1 MTRLPIEPR
10 DHVFVTLSRSADH
23 GRLWIA
29 VAGALALAGGP
40 SRRAAARGLCS
51 LAVSSF
57 LANVVIKSL
66 FRTTRPT
73 VVPGSLTEL
82 VRAPR
87 TSSFPSGHAASAAAF
102 ATGAAL
108 EAPALAP
115 PLAILALGVGWS
127 RVRVGVHRPVEV
139 LAGAGLGVT
148 VALVGKSLWRS
159 GRGRHRRTGSLP
171 AP

>member
-1 MTRLPIEPR
+1 MTGPPIELQDR
-10 DHVFVTLSRSADH
+10 VFVTLSHAADH
-23 GRLWIA
+23 GRLWMA
-29 VAGALALAGGP
+29 VASALALDGRR

-57 LANVVIKSL
+57 LANVVTKSL
-66 FRTTRPT
+66 FRTARPR
-73 VVPGSLTEL
+73 VVPGSLTDL

-139 LAGAGLGVT
+139 IAGAGLGVT
-148 VALVGKSLWRS
+148 VALVSKL
-159 GRGRHRRTGSLP
+159 L
-171 AP
+171 

>member
-1 MTRLPIEPR
+1 
-10 DHVFVTLSRSADH
+10 VTLSSAADR
-23 GRLWIA
+23 GRLWMAI
-29 VAGALALAGGP
+29 AGALAIPGGR
-40 SRRAAARGLCS
+40 SRRAAARGLAS

-66 FRTTRPT
+66 FRRARPR
-73 VVPGSLTEL
+73 VVPGSLTDR

-87 TSSFPSGHAASAAAF
+87 TSSFPSGHAASASAF

-108 EAPALAP
+108 EAPVLAP

-139 LAGAGLGVT
+139 LAGAGLGLT
-148 VALVGKSLWRS
+148 VALAGGAWPTGRAS
-159 GRGRHRRTGSLP
+159 GRCRRAIRPAARRHRR
-171 AP
+171 

>member
-1 MTRLPIEPR
+1 
-10 DHVFVTLSRSADH
+10 
-23 GRLWIA
+23 
-29 VAGALALAGGP
+29 
-40 SRRAAARGLCS
+40 
-51 LAVSSF
+51 
-57 LANVVIKSL
+57 
-66 FRTTRPT
+66 
-73 VVPGSLTEL
+73 VPGSLTDL

-139 LAGAGLGVT
+139 IAGAGLGVT
-148 VALVGKSLWRS
+148 VALVSKL
-159 GRGRHRRTGSLP
+159 L
-171 AP
+171 